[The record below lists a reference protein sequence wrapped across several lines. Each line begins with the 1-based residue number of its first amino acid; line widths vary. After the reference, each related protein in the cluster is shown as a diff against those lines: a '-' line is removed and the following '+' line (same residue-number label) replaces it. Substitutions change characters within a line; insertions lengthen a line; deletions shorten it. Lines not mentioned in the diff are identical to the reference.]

1 MKGSPV
7 RIWASASL
15 FKPLSR
21 TQLGVVPPCQVG
33 MPRPK
38 VKSGQSIAETKQM
51 LLLIIVAVG
60 STFAVVIGL
69 GFLAMTATLAAMSS
83 PFSDESGLPTVRND

>member
-1 MKGSPV
+1 
-7 RIWASASL
+7 
-15 FKPLSR
+15 
-21 TQLGVVPPCQVG
+21 
-33 MPRPK
+33 
-38 VKSGQSIAETKQM
+38 M